1 MIMLSTWFQK
11 WLGMVK
17 KKKGKRWKKRSKGSH
32 KYEVDQSQTKQ
43 KNKDTSFLVNGS
55 S

>member
-1 MIMLSTWFQK
+1 
-11 WLGMVK
+11 MVK

-43 KNKDTSFLVNGS
+43 NTRTQAF
-55 S
+55 